1 MGLERAGGYRDFSDW
16 SSYTA
21 CGSFQCLSLP
31 GDNLRPSLPLRACP
45 GSSLVLTFPPV
56 FSYVEESSSLFWG
69 RAQYCCL
76 STSTW
81 AVLMCSLTNVISL
94 FRIHGPRV
102 RISSST
108 IRGPTKVEIS
118 VVNHGDCRNQD
129 SNHPC
134 WASRSLFRWAS
145 PFLTLAID
153 FLLPL
158 SDLHKN
164 NVFPLTQYIS
174 PLRDFI
180 LKILF
185 GNWGRGLF
193 LL

>member
-1 MGLERAGGYRDFSDW
+1 MR
-16 SSYTA
+16 
-21 CGSFQCLSLP
+21 
-31 GDNLRPSLPLRACP
+31 
-45 GSSLVLTFPPV
+45 
-56 FSYVEESSSLFWG
+56 
-69 RAQYCCL
+69 
-76 STSTW
+76 
-81 AVLMCSLTNVISL
+81 SLTNVISL
-94 FRIHGPRV
+94 FRIQGSRV

-108 IRGPTKVEIS
+108 MKGPTRVEIS
-118 VVNHGDCRNQD
+118 VVNHGDCWNQD

-134 WASRSLFRWAS
+134 WASHSLLHWAS
-145 PFLTLAID
+145 PFFTLAID

-185 GNWGRGLF
+185 GNWGGGLF